1 MKVIVKLNDDEKLSA
16 EMLFKTFNN
25 EKQFDIDKE
34 YVFKYYNLKDN
45 IEGDI
50 TLDQLLSIFNAMAN
64 DELELVLDN

>member
-1 MKVIVKLNDDEKLSA
+1 MKVIVKLNDNEKLSA

-34 YVFKYYNLKDN
+34 YVFKYYNIKDN